1 MSLKKLAG
9 AITFAFML
17 LVLVVCSC
25 ARGNGNLRVSVQNT
39 DGSPIIGAKVVSES
53 QPAGQ
58 LKINGITSEETAG
71 VVAFSDI
78 RPGTYQI
85 QVSRYGYSPETLEVT
100 VMSGKTES
108 IVVKL
113 FFASS
118 PPVT

>member
-1 MSLKKLAG
+1 
-9 AITFAFML
+9 
-17 LVLVVCSC
+17 
-25 ARGNGNLRVSVQNT
+25 VS
-39 DGSPIIGAKVVSES
+39 DS

-85 QVSRYGYSPETLEVT
+85 QVSCYGYSPETLEVT
-100 VMSGKTES
+100 IRGGQTES

-113 FFASS
+113 CFASP